1 MKKTLIILIVTIISI
16 LSFFISFAQED
27 KNTIVIALFEEGD
40 YKLTDQADTLLK
52 LFLTNLFKEPFPDF
66 TTVEIIHD
74 QFLEEGTDSF
84 YYIKFTSSDS
94 IFRIAYWL
102 DRKESLLT
110 IQKEYNPFKSII
122 LTCKGDSQ
130 CEPNAF
136 VIDGKRMW
144 GCSESLQCLPEGQ
157 STCKSYQS
165 LILPDKK

>member
-1 MKKTLIILIVTIISI
+1 MIVTIISI

-74 QFLEEGTDSF
+74 QFLEEGTESF

-110 IQKEYNPFKSII
+110 IHKEYHPFKSII
-122 LTCKGDSQ
+122 LTCKGVSQ
-130 CEPNAF
+130 CEPNELAIGVRSILKKQF
-136 VIDGKRMW
+136 NPKNKIPTNMTVDSILKNEYNFL
-144 GCSESLQCLPEGQ
+144 SNLLTAQC
-157 STCKSYQS
+157 
-165 LILPDKK
+165 